1 MAIYGIFEKQL
12 GKTMQK
18 HKENFKITIAV
29 RDIDKNVFCTTF
41 SGHTVGKVCRE
52 KPGDRGLNLFFKEGW
67 QKKRQLVLHFKTT
80 TSTGQQVVSRIAQEA
95 RIENTK

>member
-41 SGHTVGKVCRE
+41 SGLSVEVCLLPKSAE
-52 KPGDRGLNLFFKEGW
+52 TRGMIK
-67 QKKRQLVLHFKTT
+67 Q
-80 TSTGQQVVSRIAQEA
+80 
-95 RIENTK
+95 